1 MSSKRGDRLEKL
13 RKNSS
18 DIISFSK
25 VIIYNVGDLDKN
37 KYSLILSENKFNS
50 ILQYVYE
57 DDVILIN
64 LVKKILDSILNVESI
79 NKEEV
84 VNMLN
89 EFWIRCDL
97 YIGIEFERL
106 KEEATGK
113 ITRSG
118 DPSFDLYTHIK
129 KEVLLQQKKVHNCK
143 EEYKAIYE
151 KIEKECQK

>member
-1 MSSKRGDRLEKL
+1 MISKEELFEL
-13 RKNSS
+13 IKNEYPNDFD
-18 DIISFSK
+18 DIINGLNQKKKTTFR
-25 VIIYNVGDLDKN
+25 INN
-37 KYSLILSENKFNS
+37 ILG
-50 ILQYVYE
+50 
-57 DDVILIN
+57 
-64 LVKKILDSILNVESI
+64 